1 MAERELPKLLMWV
14 RFPSPAP
21 FKRLLMDP
29 LIFCVLIY
37 VVMSLSANTVEQVLV
52 FGVILGSAIY
62 TIVLTSLSIPPTVFG
77 IAAALTG
84 GVILLGL
91 STWFK
96 KGFLK
101 IWRRD
106 A

>member
-21 FKRLLMDP
+21 LERLQMDP

-37 VVMSLSANTVEQVLV
+37 VVMSLAANTVKQILV
-52 FGVILGSAIY
+52 FGAIFGSAIY
-62 TIVLTSLSIPPTVFG
+62 IIVLKSLSIPPTAFG

-84 GVILLGL
+84 GIILLGV
-91 STWFK
+91 SAWFK

-106 A
+106 I

>member
-21 FKRLLMDP
+21 FERLLMYP
-29 LIFCVLIY
+29 LIFCALIY
-37 VVMSLSANTVEQVLV
+37 VVMSLSANTVKQVLV

-62 TIVLTSLSIPPTVFG
+62 TIILTSLSIPPTVVG

-84 GVILLGL
+84 GVILLGV

>member
-21 FKRLLMDP
+21 FERLLMDP

-37 VVMSLSANTVEQVLV
+37 VVMSLSANTVKQVLV
-52 FGVILGSAIY
+52 FGVIFGSAIY
-62 TIVLTSLSIPPTVFG
+62 TIVLTSLSIAPTVFG

-91 STWFK
+91 SAWFK
-96 KGFLK
+96 RGFLK